1 MTVLRTYL
9 LAALSVLLLGAA
21 LPRYVFADETA
32 ADQSKPAAAVGCPAA
47 GATGGACCASC
58 QENAAK
64 LAAAGEKDA
73 AAAPPHEC
81 PCQRARRLKEQA
93 ARQQNGQ

>member
-1 MTVLRTYL
+1 MMSLRPSA
-9 LAALSVLLLGAA
+9 LAGLSVLVLGLAV
-21 LPRYVFADETA
+21 PQFVSADETA
-32 ADQSKPAAAVGCPAA
+32 ADQSKPAAAAGCPAA
-47 GATGGACCASC
+47 GPNGACCASC

-73 AAAPPHEC
+73 ANGPPHEC

-93 ARQQNGQ
+93 AQQQKAQ